1 MFWSISHLDQEVLLR
16 VLMKGGHSALGAK
29 PGINGDLFLRPVA
42 QAAVVGDA
50 DVLPQLRD
58 LWVSKH
64 TWRLSQGWGDTPAR
78 TQQAISQEGQTHCLF
93 G

>member
-42 QAAVVGDA
+42 QAARSGAAPV
-50 DVLPQLRD
+50 
-58 LWVSKH
+58 
-64 TWRLSQGWGDTPAR
+64 T
-78 TQQAISQEGQTHCLF
+78 
-93 G
+93 